1 MWLADQQE
9 VTGTIHGTMTTI
21 TASEARKNLFP
32 LIKQVNDDR
41 AAIHISSRGGTAVL
55 VSEAE
60 WNSLQETSYLL
71 RNPFNAQRLVESME
85 QFRRGDAKGHQLVD
99 TSDGEHDEHGENVD

>member
-1 MWLADQQE
+1 
-9 VTGTIHGTMTTI
+9 MTTI

-60 WNSLQETSYLL
+60 WNSLQETCYLL
-71 RNPFNAQRLVESME
+71 RNPINAQRLIESME
-85 QFRRGDAKGHQLVD
+85 QFRLGDAVGRQLVD
-99 TSDGEHDEHGENVD
+99 SPDDEHVD